1 MNLEE
6 QGQARRKM
14 LEALFILTL
23 PAVDEPTLKARN
35 LTYQVEEM
43 LKALDAYYRAE
54 DEPAEAGPS

>member
-1 MNLEE
+1 
-6 QGQARRKM
+6 
-14 LEALFILTL
+14 LFVLTM